1 MHNIQTT
8 LLNILE
14 AASNNMFL
22 GSSAHKMILSGK
34 CYFKCFNSLV
44 MCRGEM
50 SFIFWLIIVGYSIY
64 SVQCELTYLQTE
76 LNLAFLVNRVNIMS
90 LVNPK

>member
-1 MHNIQTT
+1 
-8 LLNILE
+8 
-14 AASNNMFL
+14 
-22 GSSAHKMILSGK
+22 
-34 CYFKCFNSLV
+34 

-76 LNLAFLVNRVNIMS
+76 VNLAFLVNRVNIMS
-90 LVNPK
+90 LVNPKWNDKMDLVSQRREELPYSVQELEVTEFY